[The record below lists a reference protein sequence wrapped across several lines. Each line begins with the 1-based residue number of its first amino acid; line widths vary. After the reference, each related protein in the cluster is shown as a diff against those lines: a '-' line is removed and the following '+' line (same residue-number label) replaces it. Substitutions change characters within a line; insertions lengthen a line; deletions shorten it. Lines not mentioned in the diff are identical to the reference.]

1 MPGQNIEVNTLSLQN
16 ILCALKAF
24 QDVQSFFLSGI
35 NSGSKQVEI
44 SSRKYSERF
53 FLFPVMSVPSSLES
67 RQAFQNIL

>member
-35 NSGSKQVEI
+35 NSVSKQVEI
-44 SSRKYSERF
+44 SS
-53 FLFPVMSVPSSLES
+53 
-67 RQAFQNIL
+67 